1 MKRCLDEQPEARGT
15 FEDVGKDLSVH
26 QSKYGGKQAH
36 QLEEQIVRHPLT
48 LLIVVLR
55 SYINAHTALICIHWP
70 YYSKM

>member
-15 FEDVGKDLSVH
+15 FDDVQKDLSVH
-26 QSKYGGKQAH
+26 QSKHGGKQAH

-55 SYINAHTALICIHWP
+55 SYINEHTALNYIHWP
-70 YYSKM
+70 YYSEM